1 MEDSEAKRGPERE
14 TQFVCLFLKKGG
26 EKKKKERRGAVNRIT
41 GNSLYPKCQFLRL
54 LLNNLENI

>member
-26 EKKKKERRGAVNRIT
+26 EKKKKKNGGGQSTESQEIPCT
-41 GNSLYPKCQFLRL
+41 
-54 LLNNLENI
+54 LNASF